1 MKRMICVLLLV
12 FFVASFVVAVS
23 SEVSTNFVVEKNS
36 GDVVDYVAR
45 GGFWNNY
52 GDYVVGA
59 LIVLII
65 GWIVFKRVGKGG
77 KK

>member
-1 MKRMICVLLLV
+1 MRKVIGVLLLV
-12 FFVASFVVAVS
+12 FFVASFVVAVK
-23 SEVSTNFVVEKNS
+23 SEVSANFVVEKDS
-36 GDVVDYVAR
+36 GGVVDYVPQ